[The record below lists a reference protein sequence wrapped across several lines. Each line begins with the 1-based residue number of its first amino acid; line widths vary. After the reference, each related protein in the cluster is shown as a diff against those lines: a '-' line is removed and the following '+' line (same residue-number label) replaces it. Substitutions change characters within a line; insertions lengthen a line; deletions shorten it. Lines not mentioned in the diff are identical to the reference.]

1 MENNFN
7 TPFCKGQI
15 SMKNNDIISV
25 VGQITIPFKN
35 KYMTYVSSAPYDRLS
50 SFSGSG
56 LPFPNKD
63 VAFQNN
69 PNKGKIDISKG
80 TFDFTL
86 IRPNSFYEN
95 FDVLRTPFLRLTL
108 DNNMVSIDLPY
119 KHVAY
124 RGLQHPSMRKNPMFY
139 NVKQPI
145 RSQEKVLR
153 DSEYMV
159 YDQAPNFWGLKP
171 PIA

>member
-15 SMKNNDIISV
+15 SMKNGDTISV
-25 VGQITIPFKN
+25 KGQITIPFKN
-35 KYMTYVSSAPYDRLS
+35 KFMTYISSAPYDRRC

-56 LPFPNKD
+56 LPFPNKE

-69 PNKGKIDISKG
+69 PNKGKIDISTG
-80 TFDFTL
+80 SFHFTL

-95 FDVLRTPFLRLTL
+95 FDILKSPVLRLTL
-108 DNNMVSIDLPY
+108 DNKIVSIEIPNIQ
-119 KHVAY
+119 VAY
-124 RGLQHPSMRKNPMFY
+124 RSLQYPSMRKNALFY

-159 YDQAPNFWGLKP
+159 YKQAPNFWGLKP